1 MSLLKVV
8 FLLLVPVLSRRCLQ
22 VKALATCVRF
32 CSFRSTVSFQFPT
45 SSAIIHMKWPSTS
58 SQMPLPT
65 AKQRSNG
72 SLRVLLDGG
81 TREEE
86 QSLLSMECDTEADST
101 HHSLSPKA
109 LSTATAVK
117 RSPPHFASSL
127 KFWKKHTEEGG
138 ESLTFKQKLAK
149 AGMSTL
155 LSYGFVSNMSY
166 AVTVSIA
173 WYISAKRV
181 CTVRHQVFLIVIN
194 NTTNTFPCAEFSL
207 YFVFISA

>member
-1 MSLLKVV
+1 MSMLRVV

-22 VKALATCVRF
+22 VKALATSVRF
-32 CSFRSTVSFQFPT
+32 CSFRSSVSFSFPT
-45 SSAIIHMKWPSTS
+45 SSAIIHMKWPSAFS
-58 SQMPLPT
+58 HMPL
-65 AKQRSNG
+65 
-72 SLRVLLDGG
+72 LLAEG
-81 TREEE
+81 TGEEQ

-117 RSPPHFASSL
+117 KPPPHFVSSL
-127 KFWKKHTEEGG
+127 QFWKKHTEEGG
-138 ESLTFKQKLAK
+138 ESFTFKQKLAK

-181 CTVRHQVFLIVIN
+181 CT
-194 NTTNTFPCAEFSL
+194 SL
-207 YFVFISA
+207 GVLNCNK